1 MNMTLTP
8 FGNLKQFRRNFLSA
22 VALLLITGGP
32 SLAEDAP
39 VGSDVPIELIRL
51 RQQFQSKVDQEMAPW
66 REKYAK
72 ELQKLEDRL
81 IQERKLKEALAVKA
95 ERENEEAISTKPTA
109 GGAALSVPGSVTEA
123 RKTLLGTVW
132 LVYAVEDK
140 KRETLLDVYQFV
152 DAENVMVF
160 SARKNFLWSLKSA
173 NELAIQFLGGDI
185 NLRLDFSKSNGTGS
199 YMTKNCVV
207 ILATKPESKK

>member
-1 MNMTLTP
+1 MNMTFIP
-8 FGNLKQFRRNFLSA
+8 SGNLKQFRRGLFSA

-32 SLAEDAP
+32 SRAEDAP
-39 VGSDVPIELIRL
+39 EAGDVPIELIRL

-109 GGAALSVPGSVTEA
+109 GGKALAVPGSVTEA
-123 RKTLLGTVW
+123 RKTLAGTVW
-132 LVYAVEDK
+132 LVYALEDK

-160 SARKNFLWSLKSA
+160 PRGKIFPGL
-173 NELAIQFLGGDI
+173 
-185 NLRLDFSKSNGTGS
+185 
-199 YMTKNCVV
+199 
-207 ILATKPESKK
+207 

>member
-1 MNMTLTP
+1 M
-8 FGNLKQFRRNFLSA
+8 QFPRGLFSA

-32 SLAEDAP
+32 SRAEDAP
-39 VGSDVPIELIRL
+39 EAGEVPIELIRL

-95 ERENEEAISTKPTA
+95 ERENEEAITTKPTTV
-109 GGAALSVPGSVTEA
+109 GAVLSVPGSVTEA
-123 RKTLLGTVW
+123 RKTLAGTVW
-132 LVYAVEDK
+132 LVYALEDK

-160 SARKNFLWSLKSA
+160 SARKNFPWSLKSA

-207 ILATKPESKK
+207 ILATKAESRKN